1 LDLFSS
7 LAEKNPHRRVI
18 APIDGEGLTT
28 YFSLMPKIS
37 LVVCLYREKDLL
49 ERLLKHLEGCY
60 DDLVV
65 VHDGAETSG
74 FPSSQTQQTSPEQ
87 LSLSSPQAP
96 PFAMARDYGDLSRDS
111 TMPPGYRFRSDLG
124 ATGTIQ
130 ELVQQYKG
138 SFYEGPRCFQQEPHW
153 PFAWWASKY
162 DWILRLDADEYPS
175 DALRIWIQDFR
186 RNQASL
192 INLSGFTAIWP
203 LWDGKSDLLTHLP
216 PCRPFLINRRKVS
229 FLGMVEQGPI
239 PDFSWQPCN
248 LVLHHRPRRKS
259 FGPGNLLFRKQ
270 AYSWRKCI
278 ASSLVRHPQNLPS
291 WRYHSN
297 TWPVHWEQIQQ
308 TPWRIGPFRFIKSF
322 FYDLVIRRRKGLDF
336 IWEDTLATAIHQ
348 LLLAW
353 SFAWLLSK
361 RSFLKR
367 KER

>member
-1 LDLFSS
+1 
-7 LAEKNPHRRVI
+7 
-18 APIDGEGLTT
+18 
-28 YFSLMPKIS
+28 MPKIS

-49 ERLLKHLEGCY
+49 ERLLKHVEGCY

-65 VHDGAETSG
+65 VHDGAETTAL
-74 FPSSQTQQTSPEQ
+74 PASQTQQTSPEQ

-96 PFAMARDYGDLSRDS
+96 RVAMARDYSDLSRDS
-111 TMPPGYRFRSDLG
+111 TMPPGYRFRSNLG

-186 RNQASL
+186 RNQTSP

-239 PDFSWQPCN
+239 PDFPWQPCN

-278 ASSLVRHPQNLPS
+278 ASSLVRRPQNLPS